1 MAASSILLVDDDA
14 DCCASMSD
22 IISDLGYRV
31 DVAYDGPAALKLA
44 RRQGYELAPL
54 DFKLPGMDGVEL
66 YGQIKRVRADPVG
79 VLVTGFAAEGTMQSA
94 VSVRFRRVLP
104 KPVDFACRLPFIEE
118 VVGRP

>member
-22 IISDLGYRV
+22 VISELGYRV

-44 RRQGYELAPL
+44 MRQGYGLALL

-66 YGQIKRVRADPVG
+66 YVHIKRVRADTVG
-79 VLVTGFAAEGTMQSA
+79 VLVTGFAAEGTMQAA
-94 VSVRFRRVLP
+94 VVAGIRRVLS
-104 KPVDFACRLPFIEE
+104 KPLDFTCLLPLIEE
-118 VVGRP
+118 IVGKP